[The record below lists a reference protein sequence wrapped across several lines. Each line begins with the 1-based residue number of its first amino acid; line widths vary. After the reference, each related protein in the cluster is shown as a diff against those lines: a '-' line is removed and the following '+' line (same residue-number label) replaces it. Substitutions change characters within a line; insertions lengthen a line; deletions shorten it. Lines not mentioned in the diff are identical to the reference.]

1 MTTDE
6 TAQTTHKNIT
16 DLPFFSSML
25 PIADQPQTAPEPVVP
40 VPAETADFFRTN
52 NLHDLPPAPRPNAPG
67 EVVQSQRSAAPKI
80 PVDRKLVRTLQRE
93 AAELLREH
101 RTKRD
106 RELNDPKNTKIVAPF
121 TADEEREYGRE
132 TITRLVKNHVQQTIR
147 SGGET
152 FDLNQE
158 HALIK
163 AIFDAQFRLGPLQD
177 LVEEPHITDIYLNG
191 DAVYVKYPDG
201 HYESRDSVVDS
212 SDELLEWMSLLASRA
227 DNGGRPFSRIN
238 PSLRLNMQGNH
249 RLSVLGY
256 TTIRPSVAI
265 RIHRLT
271 NITLEQ
277 LSLDHRMMP
286 PELAHMLGCAI
297 RGRASTGVGGGMGYG
312 KTTFARALANAL
324 PIQTRI
330 GVAETE
336 RELFLDELPGRRD
349 FIVDAEMIMG
359 GGERGADGQLAGGF
373 SLSAILYEFVR
384 QGLDFLVVGEIAG
397 LEILALVKALQT
409 ANGGIF
415 TTHAYT
421 ARGVIDRLAN
431 LAQEPP
437 MNASAEYIE
446 RQLAEHVDVIVQ
458 LATKVRVSREGTTTA
473 VRYVSEVVYVE
484 PGDTD
489 KLPSF
494 SNIYRG
500 YSDGTGVFGSIP
512 QPMLR
517 KLLAG
522 GFKKV
527 DLPPDT
533 LRSFDEERDLFDD
546 EGAA

>member
-6 TAQTTHKNIT
+6 TARTTHKNIT

-52 NLHDLPPAPRPNAPG
+52 NLHDLPPAPRHNAPG

-527 DLPPDT
+527 DLPPGT

>member
-1 MTTDE
+1 M
-6 TAQTTHKNIT
+6 
-16 DLPFFSSML
+16 
-25 PIADQPQTAPEPVVP
+25 
-40 VPAETADFFRTN
+40 PAETADFFRTN
-52 NLHDLPPAPRPNAPG
+52 NLHDLPPAPRHNAPG

-177 LVEEPHITDIYLNG
+177 LVEEPDITDIYLNG

-277 LSLDHRMMP
+277 LSLDHLMMP

-527 DLPPDT
+527 DLPPGT

>member
-527 DLPPDT
+527 DLPPGT

>member
-6 TAQTTHKNIT
+6 TARTTHKNIT

-52 NLHDLPPAPRPNAPG
+52 NLHDLPPAPRHNAPG

>member
-16 DLPFFSSML
+16 DLPFFSSTL

-52 NLHDLPPAPRPNAPG
+52 NLHDLPPAPRHNAPG

-177 LVEEPHITDIYLNG
+177 LVEEPDITDIYLNG

-238 PSLRLNMQGNH
+238 PS
-249 RLSVLGY
+249 
-256 TTIRPSVAI
+256 
-265 RIHRLT
+265 
-271 NITLEQ
+271 
-277 LSLDHRMMP
+277 
-286 PELAHMLGCAI
+286 
-297 RGRASTGVGGGMGYG
+297 
-312 KTTFARALANAL
+312 
-324 PIQTRI
+324 
-330 GVAETE
+330 
-336 RELFLDELPGRRD
+336 
-349 FIVDAEMIMG
+349 
-359 GGERGADGQLAGGF
+359 
-373 SLSAILYEFVR
+373 
-384 QGLDFLVVGEIAG
+384 
-397 LEILALVKALQT
+397 
-409 ANGGIF
+409 
-415 TTHAYT
+415 
-421 ARGVIDRLAN
+421 
-431 LAQEPP
+431 
-437 MNASAEYIE
+437 
-446 RQLAEHVDVIVQ
+446 
-458 LATKVRVSREGTTTA
+458 
-473 VRYVSEVVYVE
+473 
-484 PGDTD
+484 
-489 KLPSF
+489 
-494 SNIYRG
+494 
-500 YSDGTGVFGSIP
+500 
-512 QPMLR
+512 
-517 KLLAG
+517 
-522 GFKKV
+522 
-527 DLPPDT
+527 
-533 LRSFDEERDLFDD
+533 
-546 EGAA
+546 

>member
-6 TAQTTHKNIT
+6 TAQSTHKNIT
-16 DLPFFSSML
+16 DLPFFSATL
-25 PIADQPQTAPEPVVP
+25 PSVDQHSASPEPVTP
-40 VPAETADFFRTN
+40 VSAETADFFRTN
-52 NLHDLPPAPRPNAPG
+52 HLHDLPPAPRHSPPDEA
-67 EVVQSQRSAAPKI
+67 VRSRRSTPPKI
-80 PVDRKLVRTLQRE
+80 AVDRQLVRALQRE

-106 RELNDPKNTKIVAPF
+106 RELNDPKNTKLVVPF
-121 TADEEREYGRE
+121 TEDEEREYGRE
-132 TITRLVKNHVQQTIR
+132 TITGLVKNHVQQTIR
-147 SGGET
+147 SGGEA
-152 FDLNQE
+152 FNLDQE

-177 LVEEPHITDIYLNG
+177 LVEEPDITDIYLNG

-201 HYESRDSVVDS
+201 HYEYRASVVDS
-212 SDELLEWMSLLASRA
+212 GDELLEWMSLLASRA

-277 LSLDHRMMP
+277 LSLDHHMMP
-286 PELAHMLGCAI
+286 PELAHILGCAM
-297 RGRASTGVGGGMGYG
+297 RGGASTGVGGGMGFG

-324 PIQTRI
+324 PVHTRI

-349 FIVDAEMIMG
+349 FVVDAEMIMG
-359 GGERGADGQLAGGF
+359 GGERGPDGQLAGGF

-384 QGLDFLVVGEIAG
+384 QGLDYLVVGEIAG
-397 LEILALVKALQT
+397 HEILALVKALQT
-409 ANGGIF
+409 ANGGLF

-437 MNASAEYIE
+437 MNATAEYIE

-458 LATKVRVSREGTTTA
+458 LATKVRVNSEGTTTA

-484 PGDTD
+484 PGDD

-494 SNIYRG
+494 STIYRG
-500 YSDGTGVFGSIP
+500 YSDGTGVFGTIP
-512 QPMLR
+512 QPLLR

-522 GFKKV
+522 GFKRLN
-527 DLPPDT
+527 LPSDT
-533 LRSFDEERDLFDD
+533 LRSFDEERELFDD